1 MAKKKSRKS
10 RTSQG
15 LVGSPKRCRT
25 SVYGSM
31 TRALNQQD
39 AWLKGKNVVLTIEN
53 PDKTCTNERLIKVN
67 ARDYWGLPPML
78 KNKGTNANQG

>member
-10 RTSQG
+10 QTSLG
-15 LVGSPKRCRT
+15 IVGRPKRCRT

-31 TRALNQQD
+31 ERVLNQQN

-53 PDKTCTNERLIKVN
+53 PDSKCTNKRLIKVN
-67 ARDYWGLPPML
+67 ARDHWGLPPMF
-78 KNKGTNANQG
+78 KNKGTNENQG